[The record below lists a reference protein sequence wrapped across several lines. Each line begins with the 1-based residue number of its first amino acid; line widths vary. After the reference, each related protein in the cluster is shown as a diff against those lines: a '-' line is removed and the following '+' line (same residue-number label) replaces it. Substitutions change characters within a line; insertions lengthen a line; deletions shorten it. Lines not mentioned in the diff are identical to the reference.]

1 MNCFYYENDLNELE
15 SLLNIDSMGVQQVIK
30 KESVKRCLN
39 DISNVSSSLT
49 KKQRTQISPCESVI
63 YYADITERR
72 NARERN
78 RVRQVN
84 QAFEHLQRATESDNE
99 CNTINDRGEKKRIS
113 KLNILRRA
121 LDRIQYLSEIL
132 YEDDIRQHS
141 FKYSNSL
148 AHLNSTYNKVF

>member
-1 MNCFYYENDLNELE
+1 MNYFYYENNLNELE
-15 SLLNIDSMGVQQVIK
+15 SLLNIEPMAVQQVIK
-30 KESVKRCLN
+30 KEPVKRCLN
-39 DISNVSSSLT
+39 DISNVSSPLT
-49 KKQRTQISPCESVI
+49 KKQRTQINPCESAI
-63 YYADITERR
+63 YLADTTERR
-72 NARERN
+72 NARERD

-84 QAFEHLQRATESDNE
+84 QAFEHLQRATERNDES
-99 CNTINDRGEKKRIS
+99 NTINTRGEKKRIS

-148 AHLNSTYNKVF
+148 AHFKVI